1 MKRLFALLILV
12 LLLTACG
19 GNAGFVPG
27 PCADGTTPL
36 PMNQRA
42 NGSIVGGMYPD
53 SCTVFC
59 LWVPENGRQ
68 LDIEISG
75 YSEDLD
81 MYVDQD
87 LNILQYDDFG
97 QWYSREGGS
106 VNESVS
112 IDNPGGRYYIQ
123 VCSYEGTPSDFRI
136 DSNFR

>member
-1 MKRLFALLILV
+1 MKKLFALLILV

-19 GNAGFVPG
+19 GAASFQPG

-36 PMNQRA
+36 LMNERM
-42 NGSIVGGMYPD
+42 NGSIAGGMYPD

-59 LWVPENGRQ
+59 LWVPDNGRQ
-68 LDIEISG
+68 LEIEISG

-136 DSNFR
+136 NSNYR